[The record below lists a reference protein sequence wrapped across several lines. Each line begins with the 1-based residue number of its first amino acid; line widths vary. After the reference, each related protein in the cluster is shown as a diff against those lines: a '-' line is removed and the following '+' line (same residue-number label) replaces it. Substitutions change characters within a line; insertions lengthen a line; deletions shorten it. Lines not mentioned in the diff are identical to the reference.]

1 MAATSYK
8 FGDYTP
14 YLYRTE
20 DYGKTWTLITNGIP
34 TPVLYVCGKG
44 TEEIRYTKYLAY
56 YLDLNQNHGLKD
68 KLFKEIFSKII
79 KRYNLQITNY
89 KVLAEQEIGSYTE
102 NEENIRND
110 CDIVINSQNFNIFI
124 EQKILSSESINTKTK
139 LKQLERY
146 DIAISNNDNYS
157 GKQNIKIY
165 LTPEKKENFS
175 SNDWLN
181 ITHKEIINSCLN
193 VIEKETLSEIAKNN
207 LLSLLSDLT
216 INFYSEV
223 DIINLLKKLT
233 TKILQYKKISDIKI
247 NNIVEFKKSVR
258 RNEFLFKMFSKY

>member
-1 MAATSYK
+1 M
-8 FGDYTP
+8 
-14 YLYRTE
+14 
-20 DYGKTWTLITNGIP
+20 
-34 TPVLYVCGKG
+34 YVCGKG

-68 KLFKEIFSKII
+68 KLFREIFSKTI
-79 KRYNLQITNY
+79 KKYNLKTTNY
-89 KVLAEQEIGSYTE
+89 IVNSEQNIGSYIE
-102 NEENIRND
+102 NGKKINND
-110 CDIVINSQNFNIFI
+110 CDIVINSYNFNIFI
-124 EQKILSSESINTKTK
+124 EQKILSSESANNKTK

-146 DIAISNNDNYS
+146 DIAISNNDNYT

-165 LTPEKKENFS
+165 LTPEKKGNFS

-193 VIEKETLSEIAKNN
+193 IFEKEELNEIAKNN

-223 DIINLLKKLT
+223 DIINLLKNLT